1 MSIAE
6 KRYIT
11 FREMMTRLVDT
22 SNRKCL
28 ILDQI
33 NKMLNNEIAKLLRK
47 SLNSANTLKINDY
60 LNHIGVLKKKIEEG
74 QSNVVEMEPSQIL
87 NLNASAQELPEDL
100 QYKKKPSLVQ
110 NAAEIQVHSKT
121 PKWNQ
126 FQMQLIW
133 KFKWRHQQRKQFQMW
148 PKWKFR

>member
-1 MSIAE
+1 MI
-6 KRYIT
+6 K
-11 FREMMTRLVDT
+11 
-22 SNRKCL
+22 
-28 ILDQI
+28 LDATVKKHI
-33 NKMLNNEIAKLLRK
+33 IDMDIAKSEELF
-47 SLNSANTLKINDY
+47 NEFNANTLKINDY

-74 QSNVVEMEPSQIL
+74 KSNVVEIEPSQIL

-110 NAAEIQVHSKT
+110 NAVEIQVHSKT

>member
-1 MSIAE
+1 MI
-6 KRYIT
+6 K
-11 FREMMTRLVDT
+11 
-22 SNRKCL
+22 
-28 ILDQI
+28 LDAI
-33 NKMLNNEIAKLLRK
+33 VKKHIIDMDIAKSEELF
-47 SLNSANTLKINDY
+47 NEFNANTLKINDY

-74 QSNVVEMEPSQIL
+74 KSNVVEIEPSQIL

-110 NAAEIQVHSKT
+110 NAVEIQVHSKT

>member
-1 MSIAE
+1 MI
-6 KRYIT
+6 K
-11 FREMMTRLVDT
+11 
-22 SNRKCL
+22 
-28 ILDQI
+28 LDATVKKHI
-33 NKMLNNEIAKLLRK
+33 IDMDIAKSEELF
-47 SLNSANTLKINDY
+47 NEFNANTLKINDY

>member
-1 MSIAE
+1 MI
-6 KRYIT
+6 K
-11 FREMMTRLVDT
+11 
-22 SNRKCL
+22 
-28 ILDQI
+28 LDATVKKHI
-33 NKMLNNEIAKLLRK
+33 IDMDIAKREELF
-47 SLNSANTLKINDY
+47 NEFNANTLKINDY

>member
-1 MSIAE
+1 MI
-6 KRYIT
+6 K
-11 FREMMTRLVDT
+11 
-22 SNRKCL
+22 
-28 ILDQI
+28 LDATVKKHI
-33 NKMLNNEIAKLLRK
+33 IDMDIAKSEELF
-47 SLNSANTLKINDY
+47 NEFNANTLKINDY

-74 QSNVVEMEPSQIL
+74 KSNVVEIEPSQIL
-87 NLNASAQELPEDL
+87 NLNDSAQELPEDL